1 MTYEP
6 ETVDVV
12 LEKGTLD
19 ALMVHERDHWNI
31 STETEKFYRKSLISG
46 NIFWFF

>member
-6 ETVDVV
+6 ETFDVV
-12 LEKGTLD
+12 LEKGSLD
-19 ALMVHERDHWNI
+19 ALMVHERDPWNI

-46 NIFWFF
+46 NIF